1 MLRSS
6 RYPCLVRGS
15 SQGLA
20 LVQKLKLFGRFS
32 SSDYFSH
39 FLVAESGAV
48 SWKGD
53 LLDWTRVL
61 QQTRGVSSTG
71 LTGREVL
78 AEECIN
84 LELGRHQ

>member
-15 SQGLA
+15 SQDSA
-20 LVQKLKLFGRFS
+20 PVQKLRLSGRFS
-32 SSDYFSH
+32 SSDCFSH

-53 LLDWTRVL
+53 LLDWTQVL

-71 LTGREVL
+71 LTERVVL

-84 LELGRHQ
+84 LESGRHR